1 MDVVSLNPAT
11 GKIIKKFRDVG
22 FTVLSYDRTNEPSHI
37 KRKENASVLWGIK
50 NSIKKTRTSPDI
62 IFHKGDF
69 GKEPMIVVFGA
80 SPSEV
85 IKKISSI
92 L

>member
-1 MDVVSLNPAT
+1 
-11 GKIIKKFRDVG
+11 
-22 FTVLSYDRTNEPSHI
+22 SHI

-50 NSIKKTRTSPDI
+50 NSIKNIIKPPDI
-62 IFHKGDF
+62 IFHRGDF